1 MRIRKAGIDGECLII
16 NIKAIYN
23 NLTTMARK
31 HKRASITWMF
41 TVIYFYRESFP
52 PAFLW
57 TIDENGLFNMSRA
70 AVRISTTKLPRA

>member
-1 MRIRKAGIDGECLII
+1 
-16 NIKAIYN
+16 
-23 NLTTMARK
+23 MARK

-41 TVIYFYRESFP
+41 TVIYSYRESFP

-70 AVRISTTKLPRA
+70 AVRISTTKLLRA